1 MYIQNNKNVLSGTL
15 MLSAAVRILT
25 DSVSAALHYRATKST
40 LPTFGNAQYWHA
52 QNILSVVQILCT
64 AIVFL
69 AAWRKIRH
77 YRNVLPKEE
86 FAEMA
91 KLQEEVI
98 GDRLASLSS
107 YSIVQLLQVWAVIL
121 IGVQIIYDVNA
132 IIYRDMIIDM
142 AGLISTGETGAVF
155 AEIYNDSHGFKYMG
169 MAIAI
174 MLGIY
179 VTGVFLRDRVLKI
192 AVLVTALGFISAFL
206 FFGMQ
211 IIQISSIQIGIVWTS
226 VIFHLLETAGLFCMA
241 LYIRKH
247 YKGV

>member
-1 MYIQNNKNVLSGTL
+1 MYIQNKKNILSGTL
-15 MLSAAVRILT
+15 MLSAVVRILT
-25 DSVSAALHYRATKST
+25 DSVSAVLHYRATKST
-40 LPTFGNAQYWHA
+40 LPTFGNVRYWHA
-52 QNILSVVQILCT
+52 QNVLSVIQIIGT
-64 AIVFL
+64 AVVFL
-69 AAWRKIRH
+69 IALRRIRH

-98 GDRLASLSS
+98 GDGLSSLSS

-132 IIYRDMIIDM
+132 TIYRDMIIDM
-142 AGLISTGETGAVF
+142 AGMISSSETGAVF
-155 AEIYNDSHGFKYMG
+155 VEIYNDSHGFKYMG
-169 MAIAI
+169 MAVAI

-179 VTGVFLRDRVLKI
+179 VTGIFLKDRALKI
-192 AVLVTALGFISAFL
+192 AVMITALGFISAFL

-211 IIQISSIQIGIVWTS
+211 IIQISSVQIGIVWTS

-241 LYIRKH
+241 LYVRKH